1 MTPGA
6 SWIDRQLLAKDSS
19 LSGGGFG
26 AEVREAMDR
35 RVDYLIEEGL
45 VSTIT
50 LFDGAAITE
59 FDVLPASASRRS
71 VEGLGSGSGKLHARG
86 RHGGWGMADGAGWCL
101 PLRAVDQRPAR
112 QYPSADLTTRPAAVM
127 AARRS

>member
-50 LFDGAAITE
+50 LSDGSLIAEFDG
-59 FDVLPASASRRS
+59 LPASASR
-71 VEGLGSGSGKLHARG
+71 VL
-86 RHGGWGMADGAGWCL
+86 
-101 PLRAVDQRPAR
+101 
-112 QYPSADLTTRPAAVM
+112 
-127 AARRS
+127 